1 MKNSLALFLF
11 SFVLSTLSVG
21 FLQNEVSAQKRPA
34 KNKLKEG
41 PEQPFRIAVAHYK
54 KNELSKA
61 EQILNKITEMYPQYP
76 PAWALMAKMHHE
88 QQDLKGAKKIV
99 YHALKLNPHSRLLNF
114 LAAKILYKENK
125 PLKAMEFMSRAN
137 NSSDSDDHEIDD
149 GETNMEEMQKQIASA
164 FSQQTRSKPQFYT
177 SQTNESADWQT
188 QLPAVHNDKKLKI
201 AVLPFQ
207 FKAMAGWQDTAFT
220 QTGNVI
226 CDMLTT
232 SMVQTNCFLVVE
244 RQQLDRVMIEQD
256 FEMGEAIEQS
266 TAVKVGEL
274 IGVDAIIVGVLTQL
288 GSQTE
293 IDGRLVNIQSGQII
307 SASNVNYSSLEQLRT
322 AVNSLTVSITQSA
335 YK

>member
-1 MKNSLALFLF
+1 MAILIGSFALFVM
-11 SFVLSTLSVG
+11 SVTVLH
-21 FLQNEVSAQKRPA
+21 NDACAQKRPV
-34 KNKLKEG
+34 KRNLKEG
-41 PEQPFRIAVAHYK
+41 PDPHFREAVAHYK
-54 KNELSKA
+54 KKEPAKA
-61 EQILNKITEMYPQYP
+61 EQILIKITELYPQFT
-76 PAWALMAKMHHE
+76 PAWALMARIHHDR
-88 QQDLKGAKKIV
+88 QDYKEAKKIV
-99 YHALKLNPHSRLLNF
+99 YHALKSNPQSRLLNL

-125 PLKAMEFMSRAN
+125 PLKAMEFMSRAK
-137 NSSDSDDHEIDD
+137 NSSDSGDHEIDD
-149 GETNMEEMQKQIASA
+149 AETNMDEMQKQIASA

-177 SQTNESADWQT
+177 SQTNESSEWQSK
-188 QLPAVHNDKKLKI
+188 LPSIQNDKKLKI

-207 FKAMAGWQDTAFT
+207 FKAMAGWQDTVVGQA
-220 QTGNVI
+220 GNIV

-232 SMVQTNCFLVVE
+232 SMVQTNCFMVVE
-244 RQQLDRVMIEQD
+244 RQQLEKVMTEQD

-307 SASNVNYSSLEQLRT
+307 SAANVNYSSQEQLRT